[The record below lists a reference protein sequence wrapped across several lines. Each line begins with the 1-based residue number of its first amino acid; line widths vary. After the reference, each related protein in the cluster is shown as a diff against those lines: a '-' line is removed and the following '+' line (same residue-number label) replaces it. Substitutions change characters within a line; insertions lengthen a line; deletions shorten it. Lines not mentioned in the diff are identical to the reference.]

1 MSTVPASP
9 DGSPPRPPEGKRR
22 FLAHVGQGPDGR
34 LTTRQKVVPV
44 AGLVVFLLAIGY
56 TLLPFDVVGGAVDC
70 GPALFGSKPEQAPTA
85 VIVDEP
91 KRACRDAGNS
101 RLAFAAVVGT
111 AAAVIG
117 VAGLILPSDSDGG

>member
-1 MSTVPASP
+1 MSSVPASSNGGP
-9 DGSPPRPPEGKRR
+9 ARRRPRKPS
-22 FLAHVGQGPDGR
+22 LLTNIGQGPDGR
-34 LTTRQKVVPV
+34 LTTRQKVAP
-44 AGLVVFLLAIGY
+44 ALGLVVFLLCVGY
-56 TLLPFDVVGGAVDC
+56 TLLPFDVVDAVDC
-70 GPALFGSKPEQAPTA
+70 GPALFGSKPEEAPVA

-117 VAGLILPSDSDGG
+117 VAGLVLPSDPEET

>member
-1 MSTVPASP
+1 MSAVPASS
-9 DGSPPRPPEGKRR
+9 DGSPPRRPDGKRR
-22 FLAHVGQGPDGR
+22 LLANIGQGPGGR

-44 AGLVVFLLAIGY
+44 LGLVLFVLCIGY
-56 TLLPFDVVGGAVDC
+56 TLVPFDVVGGAVHC
-70 GPALFGSKPEQAPTA
+70 GPALFGSKPRAAPTA

-101 RLAFAAVVGT
+101 RLAFAGVLGT

-117 VAGLILPSDSDGG
+117 VAGLILPSDPEDT